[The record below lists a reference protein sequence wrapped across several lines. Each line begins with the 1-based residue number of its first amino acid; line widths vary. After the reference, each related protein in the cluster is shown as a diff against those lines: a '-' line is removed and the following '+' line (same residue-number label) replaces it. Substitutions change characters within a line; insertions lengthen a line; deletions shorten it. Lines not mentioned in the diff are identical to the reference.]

1 MGEIIAAIIVFL
13 IARAVKGDK
22 KKKKADSA
30 PKAPVQPASPAKPA
44 QPITKPAAMAAEIKS
59 VAKEFVEEFADD
71 DLKALTD
78 MFVKEQPAT
87 KPAAAQ
93 PASKKTSIEIAMEA
107 FKKREAP
114 ARLTLLEQEIAP
126 DQGLAPDQRLA
137 PDQGLAP
144 GQSLTDE
151 HGCIGGSLSH
161 DSSEGETLHEH
172 AGHEMRRQSRLA
184 AEAQAVQ
191 PARRVTARDLRQAV
205 VMSEILNRPKAL
217 RR

>member
-78 MFVKEQPAT
+78 MFVREQPAT

-126 DQGLAPDQRLA
+126 GQGLAPDQRLA
-137 PDQGLAP
+137 PD
-144 GQSLTDE
+144 QSLTDE